1 VPIFIEENI
10 NYMASSKRNSSKLS
24 RIITLSNIE
33 GESVNGIIQTIY
45 EINDE
50 DAKKT
55 VVEPIKLI
63 INSFGGELYSG
74 LALVDTID
82 NSLTPVHTICHGSA
96 MSMALI
102 VFSAGHKRFASKYAT
117 FMYHEASY
125 ETDGKISFHKQEI
138 KETERTDKICDEYF
152 LSKTKFNV
160 KQLKDIR
167 DKRAEWYFD
176 VKIAHKYGMVD
187 EIL

>member
-1 VPIFIEENI
+1 
-10 NYMASSKRNSSKLS
+10 MASSKRNSSKLS
-24 RIITLSNIE
+24 RVITLNDID
-33 GESVNGIIQTIY
+33 GESVNEIIQTIY

-50 DAKKT
+50 DVKKT
-55 VVEPIKLI
+55 IVEPIKLI

-96 MSMALI
+96 MSMALV
-102 VFSAGHKRFASKYAT
+102 VFAAGHKRFASKYAT

-125 ETDGKISFHKQEI
+125 ETDGKVLHHKQEI
-138 KETERTDKICDEYF
+138 KEAERTDKICDEYF
-152 LSKTKFNV
+152 LSKTKFNA

-176 VKIAHKYGMVD
+176 VKVAHKYGLVD

>member
-1 VPIFIEENI
+1 
-10 NYMASSKRNSSKLS
+10 MASPKKSNKPSGRILS
-24 RIITLSNIE
+24 LGDID
-33 GESVNGIIQTIY
+33 GESVNELIEVIY
-45 EINDE
+45 DINEE

-55 VVEPIKLI
+55 QKEPIKLI

-74 LALVDTID
+74 LALVDVID

-102 VFSAGHKRFASKYAT
+102 IYAAGHHRLASKYAT

-125 ETDGKISFHKQEI
+125 PTEGKVMHHKQEI
-138 KETERTDKICDEYF
+138 KEAERTDKICDEYF
-152 LSKTKFNV
+152 LSKTKFNA

-167 DKRAEWYFD
+167 DKRSEWYFD
-176 VKIAHKYGMVD
+176 VKTAHKYGLVD

>member
-1 VPIFIEENI
+1 
-10 NYMASSKRNSSKLS
+10 MASSKSKFPKLS
-24 RIITLSNIE
+24 RVLTLGEIE
-33 GESVNGIIQTIY
+33 SESVNELIQMIY
-45 EINDE
+45 DINEE

-55 VVEPIKLI
+55 QVEPIKLI

-74 LALVDTID
+74 LALVDVID
-82 NSLTPVHTICHGSA
+82 NSLTPVYTICHGSA

-102 VFSAGHKRFASKYAT
+102 VYAAGHHRIASKYAT

-125 ETDGKISFHKQEI
+125 SSEGKLTQHKQEL
-138 KETERTDKICDEYF
+138 KETERTDKICDEYL
-152 LSKTKFNV
+152 LSKTKFTP

-167 DKRAEWYFD
+167 DKRGEWYFN
-176 VKIAHKYGMVD
+176 VEVAKQYGLVD